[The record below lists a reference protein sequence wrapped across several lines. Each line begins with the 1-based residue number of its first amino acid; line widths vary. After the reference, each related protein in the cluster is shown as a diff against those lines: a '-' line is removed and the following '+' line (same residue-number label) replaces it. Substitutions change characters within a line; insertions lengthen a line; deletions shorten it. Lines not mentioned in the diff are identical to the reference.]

1 MPVSRWFCVALVFVI
16 SASCPVAP
24 IEAAEAAVRAAAA
37 RAITSDKVKT
47 HVDALADDT
56 FEGREAGTRGS
67 RAAAGYIVAEIQK
80 FGLPGGGPRASYYQQ
95 FGSYRNILAFAEGSD
110 PKLKDQVIVISAH
123 YDHVGY
129 GTNRNSYGPTGHI
142 HNGADDNASGVS
154 GLLEVMEAVSQLPQR
169 PKRSIL
175 FAFWD
180 GEEKGLLGS
189 EHWVAHPT
197 VPLDRVPI
205 MLNVDMIGRLRNQ
218 QVEVIGVRTSPGL
231 RRRISEVND
240 PDGLRLVFEWDIRP
254 DSDHQPFFSHGIP
267 FLMLH
272 TGKHPDYH
280 RPSDDAH
287 LINNDGLSRISQLMF
302 HLVVELADAPT
313 LGPFRSA
320 SRTESNGLRH
330 MRERGLAPPPGAW
343 ECAGTPSTRTKTGR
357 SWSKRFRR
365 ARPPRWPECARATV
379 FSRSAD
385 AKFVG
390 RINSVCW
397 CWRRRTRPARRSS
410 GPGRMLPWSCRS
422 NCTASQRGWAF
433 RGAPTTRSRTW

>member
-1 MPVSRWFCVALVFVI
+1 MVLRRAEYSSFRPTADSNPWT
-16 SASCPVAP
+16 AP
-24 IEAAEAAVRAAAA
+24 EAAVRAEAA

-67 RAAAGYIVAEIQK
+67 RAAAGYIVGEIQK
-80 FGLPGGGPRASYYQQ
+80 LGLPGGGPRGSYYQS
-95 FGSYRNILAFAEGSD
+95 FGSYRNILALAEGSD
-110 PKLKDQVIVISAH
+110 PELKDQVVVISAH

-129 GTNRNSYGPTGHI
+129 GTNRNSYGPIGRI

-154 GLLEVMEAVSQLPQR
+154 GLLEVMEAVSKLPQR

-189 EHWVAHPT
+189 EHWAAHPT
-197 VPLDRVPI
+197 VPLSHVPI
-205 MLNVDMIGRLRNQ
+205 MLNVDMIGRLRKQ

-231 RRRISEVND
+231 RRQISQVND
-240 PDGLRLVFEWDIRP
+240 PNGLRLDFNWDIRP
-254 DSDHQPFFSHGIP
+254 DSDHQSFFSRGIP

-320 SRTESNGLRH
+320 SRTESNGLRRH
-330 MRERGLAPPPGAW
+330 RASAGWPRRPGDW
-343 ECAGTPSTRTKTGR
+343 VCDGTPS
-357 SWSKRFRR
+357 
-365 ARPPRWPECARATV
+365 A
-379 FSRSAD
+379 
-385 AKFVG
+385 
-390 RINSVCW
+390 
-397 CWRRRTRPARRSS
+397 
-410 GPGRMLPWSCRS
+410 
-422 NCTASQRGWAF
+422 
-433 RGAPTTRSRTW
+433 